1 MQPSS
6 GVLEDMT
13 AEVIPADPKP
23 VVDVR
28 PELSGAWLLSAGMLV
43 SGALTYAFHLLVART
58 LGPADFG
65 RIAVLWAA
73 VFLAATAIFRPLEQT
88 TARAVADRLARGQDA
103 RSVLRS
109 VATVCLGAMGLAG
122 CAIALAWGPV
132 TDRLFQGDDFMT
144 AMLVVG
150 VLLFSLVYVGRG
162 VFGGV
167 RWFRGYAASLCIDG
181 AVRMLMAA
189 PLVFVASERVA
200 AVAVVG
206 AGVIGIGAPI
216 AARAR
221 KLRRML
227 RGAAAPPFPIR
238 AAIAFAAPASIISTV
253 DQMLVNGGPLLVAA
267 GGGRHATTAAG
278 LVFAA
283 TMIVRAP
290 VYVFQGLGASL
301 LANLTHLNAT
311 ADPARLRAAVTRIA
325 AIMLGAGALTTAIA
339 VAVGPAALRLLFGP
353 TYLADRLQLA
363 ALGAG
368 VGLYLAASTLS
379 QALLATDRG
388 GRASVAWLG
397 SLGVFLA
404 VYSLTPG
411 APLSRIGAAFL
422 AAAVANLTLLAT
434 AAVHRPLR
442 VATDAG

>member
-1 MQPSS
+1 
-6 GVLEDMT
+6 VT
-13 AEVIPADPKP
+13 TEVIARRQEPA
-23 VVDVR
+23 VR
-28 PELSGAWLLSAGMLV
+28 ERAELSGAWLLSAGMLV

-73 VFLAATAIFRPLEQT
+73 VFLVATAVFRPLEQT
-88 TARAVADRLARGQDA
+88 TARAVADRLARGEDA

-109 VATVCLGAMGLAG
+109 VATVCIVAMVLAGGAMA
-122 CAIALAWGPV
+122 AAWQPI
-132 TDRLFQGDDFMT
+132 TRRLFQGDDAMS
-144 AMLVVG
+144 AMLVAG

-162 VFGGV
+162 LLGGV

-181 AVRMLMAA
+181 VVRLLIAA
-189 PLVFVASERVA
+189 PLVVFASERLA
-200 AVAVVG
+200 GVAVVG
-206 AGVIGIGAPI
+206 AGVIGIGVPL
-216 AARAR
+216 AARAGD
-221 KLRRML
+221 LRRL
-227 RGAAAPPFPIR
+227 VRGRAAAPFPIR
-238 AAIAFAAPASIISTV
+238 AAVAFAAPASIISTV
-253 DQMLVNGGPLLVAA
+253 DQTLVNGGPLLVAA

-311 ADPARLRAAVTRIA
+311 AGSKRTRAAVIRIA
-325 AIMLGAGALTTAIA
+325 AVMLGAGAVTVVTA
-339 VAVGPAALRLLFGP
+339 VAIGPAALRIAFGP
-353 TYLADRLQLA
+353 TYIADRPQLA

-379 QALLATDRG
+379 QALLAADRG
-388 GRASVAWLG
+388 GRASLAWLI
-397 SLGVFLA
+397 SLGVFVGVYAA
-404 VYSLTPG
+404 VPG

-422 AAAVANLTLLAT
+422 AAALVNFAALAAAALVAADPR
-434 AAVHRPLR
+434 A
-442 VATDAG
+442 

>member
-1 MQPSS
+1 
-6 GVLEDMT
+6 VTTEILT
-13 AEVIPADPKP
+13 ADRAAP
-23 VVDVR
+23 VVR
-28 PELSGAWLLSAGMLV
+28 EQRHELSGAWLLSAGMLV

-73 VFLAATAIFRPLEQT
+73 VFLVATAIFRPLEQT
-88 TARAVADRLARGQDA
+88 TARAVADRLARGEDA
-103 RSVLRS
+103 RSVLRT
-109 VATVCLGAMGLAG
+109 VATVCGAGIVLVAVLLGA
-122 CAIALAWGPV
+122 AWGPL
-132 TDRLFQGDDFMT
+132 TARLFQGDSALT
-144 AMLVVG
+144 AMLLAGVV
-150 VLLFSLVYVGRG
+150 LFSLVYVGRG
-162 VFGGV
+162 VLGGV

-181 AVRMLMAA
+181 VVRMLMAA
-189 PLVFVASERVA
+189 PLLFVASERLA

-206 AGVIGIGAPI
+206 AGVIGIGAPL
-216 AARAR
+216 AARADD
-221 KLRRML
+221 LRRL
-227 RGAAAPPFPIR
+227 LGGVAAAPFPIR
-238 AAIAFAAPASIISTV
+238 AAVVFAAPASVISMV

-267 GGGRHATTAAG
+267 EGGRHATTAAG

-311 ADPARLRAAVTRIA
+311 ADAARMRGAVVRIA
-325 AIMLGAGALTTAIA
+325 SIMLGAGAVTFAVA

-353 TYLADRLQLA
+353 AYIADRLQLG

-388 GRASVAWLG
+388 GRASLAWLG

-404 VYSLTPG
+404 VYAVTPG
-411 APLSRIGAAFL
+411 VPLSRIAAAFL
-422 AAAVANLTLLAT
+422 SAAATNLLLLT
-434 AAVHRPLR
+434 AAALLGPRR
-442 VATDAG
+442 SAGAS

>member
-1 MQPSS
+1 MITD
-6 GVLEDMT
+6 V
-13 AEVIPADPKP
+13 AVADPEP
-23 VVDVR
+23 VARAR
-28 PELSGAWLLSAGMLV
+28 PELSGAWLMSAGMFA

-58 LGPADFG
+58 LSPADFG

-73 VFLAATAIFRPLEQT
+73 VFLVATAIFRPLEQT
-88 TARAVADRLARGQDA
+88 TARAVADRLARGEDA

-109 VATVCLGAMGLAG
+109 VAIVCAAGMALAA
-122 CAIALAWGPV
+122 CVMAAAWGPV
-132 TDRLFQGDDFMT
+132 TQRLFEGDDLLT

-150 VLLFSLVYVGRG
+150 VVLFSLVYVGRG
-162 VFGGV
+162 VLGGV

-181 AVRMLMAA
+181 VVRLAIAA
-189 PLVFVASERVA
+189 PLVVVASERLA

-206 AGVIGIGAPI
+206 AGVVGIGAPI
-216 AARAR
+216 AARFGR
-221 KLRRML
+221 LRRML
-227 RGAAAPPFPIR
+227 HGLPAAPFPIR
-238 AAIAFAAPASIISTV
+238 AAVAFAAPASVISTV

-311 ADPARLRAAVTRIA
+311 ADAIRMRAAVARIA
-325 AIMLGAGALTTAIA
+325 AIMLAAGGVTAALA
-339 VAVGPAALRLLFGP
+339 VTIGPEALRLLFGP
-353 TYLADRLQLA
+353 AYIATRAQLG
-363 ALGAG
+363 ALGVG

-388 GRASVAWLG
+388 GRASIAWLG
-397 SLGVFLA
+397 SLVVFLA
-404 VYSLTPG
+404 VYAATPG
-411 APLSRIGAAFL
+411 VPLSRIAAAFL
-422 AAAVANLTLLAT
+422 AAAVTNLVLLG
-434 AAVHRPLR
+434 AAALAPHR
-442 VATDAG
+442 A

>member
-1 MQPSS
+1 
-6 GVLEDMT
+6 MT
-13 AEVIPADPKP
+13 THVVTADSER
-23 VVDVR
+23 VVRER
-28 PELSGAWLLSAGMLV
+28 PELSGAWLLSAGMLA

-73 VFLAATAIFRPLEQT
+73 VFLIATAIFRPLEQT
-88 TARAVADRLARGQDA
+88 TARAVADRLARGEDA
-103 RSVLRS
+103 HSVLRS
-109 VATVCLGAMGLAG
+109 VAAVGLGAIVIVG

-132 TDRLFQGDDFMT
+132 TDRLFQGDDVLT
-144 AMLVVG
+144 IMLVVG
-150 VLLFSLVYVGRG
+150 VLLFSPVYVGRG
-162 VFGGV
+162 VLGGV
-167 RWFRGYAASLCIDG
+167 RRFRGYAASLCVDG
-181 AVRMLMAA
+181 VVRMLLAA
-189 PLVFVASERVA
+189 PLLFIASEHLA

-206 AGVIGIGAPI
+206 AGVIGIGAPL
-216 AARAR
+216 AARAGE
-221 KLRRML
+221 LRRL
-227 RGAAAPPFPIR
+227 LTGAAPAPFPIR
-238 AAIAFAAPASIISTV
+238 AAIAFAAPASVISTV

-311 ADPARLRAAVTRIA
+311 ADSARMRAAVTRIA
-325 AIMLGAGALTTAIA
+325 TIMLAAGAVTVAMA
-339 VAVGPAALRLLFGP
+339 VAVGPAALRILFGP
-353 TYLADRLQLA
+353 AYVADRIQLA

-368 VGLYLAASTLS
+368 VGLYLAASTVS

-388 GRASVAWLG
+388 GRASVAWLV
-397 SLGVFLA
+397 SLGVFVA
-404 VYSLTPG
+404 VYAETPG

-422 AAAVANLTLLAT
+422 AAAVANLMLLAV
-434 AAVHRPLR
+434 AARLGPR
-442 VATDAG
+442 RR

>member
-1 MQPSS
+1 MTTE
-6 GVLEDMT
+6 VLTRRPE
-13 AEVIPADPKP
+13 PA
-23 VVDVR
+23 VR
-28 PELSGAWLLSAGMLV
+28 ERAELSGAWLLSAGMLV
-43 SGALTYAFHLLVART
+43 SGGLTYAFHLLVART
-58 LGPADFG
+58 LGPDDFG

-73 VFLAATAIFRPLEQT
+73 VFLVATAVFRPLEQT
-88 TARAVADRLARGQDA
+88 TARAVADRLARGEDA

-109 VATVCLGAMGLAG
+109 VATVCVCAMVLAG
-122 CAIALAWGPV
+122 CAMAAAWRPIM
-132 TDRLFQGDDFMT
+132 DRLFQGDNFLS

-162 VFGGV
+162 VLGGV

-181 AVRMLMAA
+181 VVRMLIAV
-189 PLVFVASERVA
+189 PLVVFASERLA
-200 AVAVVG
+200 GVAVVG
-206 AGVIGIGAPI
+206 AGVIGIGVPL
-216 AARAR
+216 AARAGE
-221 KLRRML
+221 L
-227 RGAAAPPFPIR
+227 RGLLRGRTAAPFPIR
-238 AAIAFAAPASIISTV
+238 AAVAFAAPASIISTV

-301 LANLTHLNAT
+301 LANLTHLHAT
-311 ADPARLRAAVTRIA
+311 DGSARVRGAVTRIA
-325 AIMLGAGALTTAIA
+325 AIMLGAGAVTVVTA
-339 VAVGPAALRLLFGP
+339 VAIGPAALRIAFGP
-353 TYLADRLQLA
+353 TYIADRAQLA

-379 QALLATDRG
+379 QALLAADRG
-388 GRASVAWLG
+388 GRASVAWLL

-404 VYSLTPG
+404 VYAAAPG

-422 AAAVANLTLLAT
+422 AAAVANLVALA
-434 AAVHRPLR
+434 AAALVASRP
-442 VATDAG
+442 ATQTPG